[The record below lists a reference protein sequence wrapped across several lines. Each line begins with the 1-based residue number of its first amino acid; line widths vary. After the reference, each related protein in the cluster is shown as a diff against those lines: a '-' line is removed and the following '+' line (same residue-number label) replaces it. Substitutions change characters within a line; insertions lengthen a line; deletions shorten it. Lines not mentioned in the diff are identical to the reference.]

1 MKATMERSNV
11 IPVGGGTTASRDER
25 SIGTILIHAGRLTFE
40 NAEKILQL
48 QREQGIRF
56 GDAALQLSLLT
67 ATDIELALARQFDYP
82 YLTRGDSKVS
92 EHVVTAYAPFSTQAA
107 TVSALR
113 SQLMLRWFDSAAE
126 GKTLAIVSPDRR
138 EGRSFIAANLAVAFS
153 QLGKKALLIDADMRN
168 ANQHVVFGI
177 DNQRGLSTMLSS
189 RAVADAV
196 IQRVPGLLGLSV
208 MPAGA
213 RPPNPLELL
222 ARSQFPQLLADLALE
237 FEVIILDSP
246 AAAENTDAQC
256 IAARAGA
263 ALIVARK
270 GVTRMSHVR
279 DAAETVSDA
288 GAVVVG
294 TVLNDF

>member
-1 MKATMERSNV
+1 MKAATERSNV
-11 IPVGGGTTASRDER
+11 ISVSGSTGLREER

-40 NAEKILQL
+40 STEKIAQL
-48 QREQGIRF
+48 QREHGLRF
-56 GDAALQLSLLT
+56 GDAALQLGLLT
-67 ATDIELALARQFDYP
+67 AADIELALARQFDYP
-82 YLTRGDSKVS
+82 YLMRGDSKVS
-92 EHVVTAYAPFSTQAA
+92 EHVVAAYAPFSRQTA
-107 TVSALR
+107 TISALR
-113 SQLMLRWFDSAAE
+113 SQLMLRWFDNAAE
-126 GKTLAIVSPDRR
+126 GKALAIVSPDRR

-153 QLGKKALLIDADMRN
+153 QLGKKTLLIDADMRN
-168 ANQHVVFGI
+168 ANQHIVFGI
-177 DNQRGLSTMLSS
+177 DNHRGLSTILAG
-189 RAVADAV
+189 RAVTDAV
-196 IQRVPGLLGLSV
+196 IQRIPGLLGLSV
-208 MPAGA
+208 VSAGVQ
-213 RPPNPLELL
+213 PPNPLELL
-222 ARSQFPQLLADLALE
+222 ARSQFPQLLADLSLD

-270 GVTRMSHVR
+270 GATRMSHVH